1 MPLGLGNVMVT
12 SEKQWFVM
20 RDLKRRNSNTLAI
33 NDLENAGLEV
43 FTPMTQMIMT
53 IGGRR
58 QRRDVPVIQDLLFVH
73 EAKETIDPFVDMYRT
88 LQYRYLFGK
97 TKDEPMTV
105 RTEEM
110 EKFIFAVGNTE
121 APKYYK
127 PGELTDSMYGKKV
140 RIMGG
145 MLDQYEGRLLAV
157 KGMRKRR
164 LIVELPGLITAA
176 VEVEP
181 DYIQIIK

>member
-1 MPLGLGNVMVT
+1 
-12 SEKQWFVM
+12 M

-33 NDLENAGLEV
+33 HDLKNAGLEV
-43 FTPMTQMIMT
+43 FTPMTQMIIT
-53 IGGRR
+53 IGGHR
-58 QRRDVPVIQDLLFVH
+58 QRREVPVVQDMLFVH
-73 EAKETIDPFVDMYRT
+73 ETKMTLDRFVAMYRN

-97 TKDEPMTV
+97 TKDAPMTV
-105 RTEEM
+105 RDEEM
-110 EKFIFAVGNTE
+110 EKFMFAVSITD
-121 APKYYK
+121 APIYYK
-127 PGELTDSMYGKKV
+127 PGEITETMYGKKV

-145 MLDQYEGRLLAV
+145 MLDQYEGRLLSV

-164 LIVELPGLITAA
+164 LIVELPGFITAA

>member
-1 MPLGLGNVMVT
+1 MVS

-20 RDLKRRNSNTLAI
+20 RDLKRRNSNNLAI
-33 NDLENAGLEV
+33 DDLENAGLEV

-73 EAKETIDPFVDMYRT
+73 EAREVLDSLVAKSPT
-88 LQYRYLFGK
+88 LQFRYLFGK

-105 RTEEM
+105 RDEEM
-110 EKFIFAVGNTE
+110 EKFIHAVNNTE
-121 APKYYK
+121 TPLYYK
-127 PGELTDSMYGKKV
+127 PGEISKAMYGKKV

-145 MLDQYEGRLLAV
+145 MLDQYEGRLLSV

-181 DYIQIIK
+181 DFIQIIK